1 MDCLVMPVSLIWRR
15 SMNSRMG
22 YRLVG
27 NDGLFDGHER
37 LVTVVVGKE
46 RRVFMVEPFI
56 LRENSFRVLMK
67 ISMKKAEKNHFHFT
81 SNKKR
86 VIFVDVD
93 SILFEHMMWLM
104 QTTHLMIKEIANYT
118 LDF

>member
-1 MDCLVMPVSLIWRR
+1 
-15 SMNSRMG
+15 MG

-67 ISMKKAEKNHFHFT
+67 ISMKK
-81 SNKKR
+81 KR

-118 LDF
+118 LDFNKKEFLNNYRKI